1 MKVKLLPL
9 AAAAVSAFFVFTG
22 IAGCTQ
28 SQPHVHNFTNYV
40 VQEPDCVNEGSM
52 EQVCA
57 DCGEKIYSD
66 IQPLGHK
73 YVNGICERC
82 GQSDG
87 TAQPEPT
94 CEHEYD
100 VTVVSES
107 DCTEAGSIKLVCSK
121 CGDESVAQVPA
132 LGHKYVNGICTRC
145 GQSDGTVSPVCEHEY
160 DAAMIAAPDCTEAG
174 SIKLVCSKCGDESVV
189 QVPALGHKYVNGVCE
204 RCGQSDGTVSPVCEH
219 EYGATMIA
227 APDCTEAGSIKLV
240 CSKCGD
246 ESVMQVPALGHKYVN
261 GVCERC
267 GQSDGTVSPVCEHE
281 YGATMIAAPDCTE
294 AGSIKLVCSKCGDES
309 VMQVPALGHKYVNG
323 VCERCGQSDG
333 SDPDIPD
340 DPELL
345 LFTDIDEAYSYSQ
358 ELGYP
363 FSETDFINGMRGM
376 RFTEVFTNS
385 NGHLK
390 VKYGAI
396 SADIGDVRVDIPT
409 DGAAHVG
416 LINSIEI
423 SKDGAL
429 LISDTT
435 GKLVDFGR
443 LEPFKT
449 AFGEYVVGAAINFQN
464 ELLLLKNDGTIVKAG
479 FISKNSSVEVVDDL
493 LLYREYWFSYSVDG
507 AFNRNIEYADVAPT
521 HLGKPVTSVASDA
534 FAGYLSLRGVVL
546 PEGIEQINNRAFKDC
561 SALEYIVL
569 PESLYRI
576 SANAFEGC
584 SSLDNIFYCGTKTQ
598 WAALNIVLSETD
610 ATVYFYSDVG
620 PVIGENYWHYDEEGN
635 PVIW

>member
-100 VTVVSES
+100 VTVVSEP

-132 LGHKYVNGICTRC
+132 LGHKYVNGICT
-145 GQSDGTVSPVCEHEY
+145 
-160 DAAMIAAPDCTEAG
+160 
-174 SIKLVCSKCGDESVV
+174 
-189 QVPALGHKYVNGVCE
+189 

-345 LFTDIDEAYSYSQ
+345 LFTDIDEAYSYSR

-390 VKYGAI
+390 VKYGTI

-449 AFGEYVVGAAINFQN
+449 AFGEYLVGAAINLQN

-493 LLYREYWFSYSVDG
+493 LLYRQYQSSYSVDG

-534 FAGYLSLRGVVL
+534 FAGYSSLRGVVL
-546 PEGIEQINNRAFKDC
+546 PEGIGQINNRAFKDC

-598 WAALNIVLSETD
+598 WSALKAVLPSTD
-610 ATVYFYSDVG
+610 VTVYFYSEVG

>member
-9 AAAAVSAFFVFTG
+9 VAAAVSAFFVFTG

-73 YVNGICERC
+73 YVNGICTRC

-87 TAQPEPT
+87 SAQPEPT
-94 CEHEYD
+94 CEHEYGA
-100 VTVVSES
+100 T
-107 DCTEAGSIKLVCSK
+107 
-121 CGDESVAQVPA
+121 
-132 LGHKYVNGICTRC
+132 
-145 GQSDGTVSPVCEHEY
+145 
-160 DAAMIAAPDCTEAG
+160 MIAAPDCTEAG
-174 SIKLVCSKCGDESVV
+174 SVKLVCSKCGDESVV

-219 EYGATMIA
+219 EYSVTMIA
-227 APDCTEAGSIKLV
+227 APDCTEAGSVKLV

-246 ESVMQVPALGHKYVN
+246 ESVA
-261 GVCERC
+261 
-267 GQSDGTVSPVCEHE
+267 
-281 YGATMIAAPDCTE
+281 
-294 AGSIKLVCSKCGDES
+294 
-309 VMQVPALGHKYVNG
+309 QVPALGHKYVNG

-333 SDPDIPD
+333 SDPDA
-340 DPELL
+340 PELL
-345 LFTDIDEAYSYSQ
+345 LFTDIDEAYSYSR

-396 SADIGDVRVDIPT
+396 SADIGDVRVDISVE
-409 DGAAHVG
+409 GAAHVG
-416 LINSIEI
+416 LISSIEI

-443 LEPFKT
+443 LEPFK
-449 AFGEYVVGAAINFQN
+449 AASSKYLVGAAINLQN
-464 ELLLLKNDGTIVKAG
+464 ELLLLKNDDTIVKAG

-493 LLYREYWFSYSVDG
+493 LLYREYQFSYSVDG

-521 HLGKPVTSVASDA
+521 HLGKPVTLVAGDA
-534 FAGYLSLRGVVL
+534 FAGYSSLRGVVL

-598 WAALNIVLSETD
+598 WALLNVILPEMD
-610 ATVYFYSDVG
+610 ATVYFYSEVG

>member
-1 MKVKLLPL
+1 MKLKKTAVALACAIASCVVLPL
-9 AAAAVSAFFVFTG
+9 AACTGSTAEPCEHDYVSYV
-22 IAGCTQ
+22 IAEPTCT
-28 SQPHVHNFTNYV
+28 
-40 VQEPDCVNEGSM
+40 NEGII
-52 EQVCA
+52 EQTCEK
-57 DCGEKIYSD
+57 CGEKIYSD

-73 YVNGICERC
+73 YVNGIC
-82 GQSDG
+82 
-87 TAQPEPT
+87 
-94 CEHEYD
+94 
-100 VTVVSES
+100 V
-107 DCTEAGSIKLVCSK
+107 
-121 CGDESVAQVPA
+121 
-132 LGHKYVNGICTRC
+132 RC

-160 DAAMIAAPDCTEAG
+160 SATMIAEPTCTEAG
-174 SIKLVCSKCGDESVV
+174 SIKLVCAKCGDESITE
-189 QVPALGHKYVNGVCE
+189 VPALGHKYVNGICV

-219 EYGATMIA
+219 EYSATMIA
-227 APDCTEAGSIKLV
+227 EPACTEAGSIKLV
-240 CSKCGD
+240 CAKCGD
-246 ESVMQVPALGHKYVN
+246 ESITEVPALGHKYVN
-261 GVCERC
+261 GICVRC

-281 YGATMIAAPDCTE
+281 YSATMIAEPTCTE
-294 AGSIKLVCSKCGDES
+294 AGSVELVCSKCGDQSTAEI
-309 VMQVPALGHKYVNG
+309 PALGHKYVNG
-323 VCERCGQSDG
+323 VCTRCGQRDG
-333 SDPDIPD
+333 SEDNPDVPVD
-340 DPELL
+340 TDLT
-345 LFTDIDEAYSYSQ
+345 LFTDVDEAYGYSR

-396 SADIGDVRVDIPT
+396 SADIGDVRADISVE
-409 DGAAHVG
+409 GAAHVG
-416 LINSIEI
+416 LISSIEI

-443 LEPFKT
+443 LEPFK
-449 AFGEYVVGAAINFQN
+449 AASSKYVVGAAINLQN
-464 ELLLLKNDGTIVKAG
+464 ELLLLGNDNTIVKAG

-493 LLYREYWFSYSVDG
+493 LLYREYRSSYSVDG

-534 FAGYLSLRGVVL
+534 FAGYLLLRGVVL

-598 WAALNIVLSETD
+598 WALLNVILPEMD
-610 ATVYFYSDVG
+610 ATVYFYSEVG

>member
-189 QVPALGHKYVNGVCE
+189 
-204 RCGQSDGTVSPVCEH
+204 
-219 EYGATMIA
+219 
-227 APDCTEAGSIKLV
+227 
-240 CSKCGD
+240 
-246 ESVMQVPALGHKYVN
+246 QVPALGHKYVN

>member
-87 TAQPEPT
+87 SAQPEPT

-100 VTVVSES
+100 VTVVSEP

-132 LGHKYVNGICTRC
+132 LGHKYVNGICERC

-160 DAAMIAAPDCTEAG
+160 GATMIAAPDCTEAGSIELVCSKCGDESVMQVPALGHKYVNGVCERCGQSDGTVSPMCEHEYSATMIAAPDCTEAG

-204 RCGQSDGTVSPVCEH
+204 RCGQSDG
-219 EYGATMIA
+219 
-227 APDCTEAGSIKLV
+227 
-240 CSKCGD
+240 
-246 ESVMQVPALGHKYVN
+246 
-261 GVCERC
+261 
-267 GQSDGTVSPVCEHE
+267 
-281 YGATMIAAPDCTE
+281 
-294 AGSIKLVCSKCGDES
+294 
-309 VMQVPALGHKYVNG
+309 
-323 VCERCGQSDG
+323 
-333 SDPDIPD
+333 SDPDDPNIPD
-340 DPELL
+340 DPVLL
-345 LFTDIDEAYSYSQ
+345 LFTDIDEAYSYSR

-390 VKYGAI
+390 VKYGTI

-449 AFGEYVVGAAINFQN
+449 AFGEYLVGAAINLQN

-493 LLYREYWFSYSVDG
+493 LLYRQYQSSYSVDG

-534 FAGYLSLRGVVL
+534 FAGYSSLRGVVL
-546 PEGIEQINNRAFKDC
+546 PEGIGQINNRAFKDC

-598 WAALNIVLSETD
+598 WSALKAVLPSTD
-610 ATVYFYSDVG
+610 VTVYFYSEVG

>member
-100 VTVVSES
+100 VTVVSEP

-204 RCGQSDGTVSPVCEH
+204 RCGQSDGSD
-219 EYGATMIA
+219 
-227 APDCTEAGSIKLV
+227 PD
-240 CSKCGD
+240 
-246 ESVMQVPALGHKYVN
+246 
-261 GVCERC
+261 
-267 GQSDGTVSPVCEHE
+267 
-281 YGATMIAAPDCTE
+281 
-294 AGSIKLVCSKCGDES
+294 
-309 VMQVPALGHKYVNG
+309 
-323 VCERCGQSDG
+323 
-333 SDPDIPD
+333 DPDIPD

-345 LFTDIDEAYSYSQ
+345 LFTDIDEAYSYSR

-376 RFTEVFTNS
+376 RFTEVFTNA

-390 VKYGAI
+390 VKYGTI
-396 SADIGDVRVDIPT
+396 SADIGDVRADISVE
-409 DGAAHVG
+409 GAAHVG
-416 LINSIEI
+416 LISSIEI

-449 AFGEYVVGAAINFQN
+449 AFGEYLVGAAINLQN

-493 LLYREYWFSYSVDG
+493 LLYREYQSSYSVDG
-507 AFNRNIEYADVAPT
+507 AFNRNIEYADVAST

-534 FAGYLSLRGVVL
+534 FAGYSSLRGVVL
-546 PEGIEQINNRAFKDC
+546 PEGIGQINNRAFKDC

-584 SSLDNIFYCGTKTQ
+584 SSLDNIFYCGTKSKWT
-598 WAALNIVLSETD
+598 NIAPSLSGTD
-610 ATVYFYSDVG
+610 ATVYFYSEVG
-620 PVIGENYWHYDEEGN
+620 PVIGENYWHYDEAGN

>member
-100 VTVVSES
+100 VTVVSEP

-174 SIKLVCSKCGDESVV
+174 SIKLVCSKCGDESV
-189 QVPALGHKYVNGVCE
+189 
-204 RCGQSDGTVSPVCEH
+204 
-219 EYGATMIA
+219 
-227 APDCTEAGSIKLV
+227 
-240 CSKCGD
+240 
-246 ESVMQVPALGHKYVN
+246 
-261 GVCERC
+261 
-267 GQSDGTVSPVCEHE
+267 
-281 YGATMIAAPDCTE
+281 
-294 AGSIKLVCSKCGDES
+294 
-309 VMQVPALGHKYVNG
+309 MQVPALGHKYVNG

-340 DPELL
+340 DPVLL

-396 SADIGDVRVDIPT
+396 SADIGDVRADISVE
-409 DGAAHVG
+409 GAAHVG
-416 LINSIEI
+416 LISSIEI

-443 LEPFKT
+443 LKPFKT
-449 AFGEYVVGAAINFQN
+449 AFGEYLVGAAINLQN

-493 LLYREYWFSYSVDG
+493 LLYREYRFSYSVDG

-598 WAALNIVLSETD
+598 WSALKAVLPSTD
-610 ATVYFYSDVG
+610 VTVYFYSEVG

>member
-1 MKVKLLPL
+1 
-9 AAAAVSAFFVFTG
+9 
-22 IAGCTQ
+22 
-28 SQPHVHNFTNYV
+28 
-40 VQEPDCVNEGSM
+40 
-52 EQVCA
+52 
-57 DCGEKIYSD
+57 
-66 IQPLGHK
+66 
-73 YVNGICERC
+73 
-82 GQSDG
+82 
-87 TAQPEPT
+87 
-94 CEHEYD
+94 
-100 VTVVSES
+100 
-107 DCTEAGSIKLVCSK
+107 
-121 CGDESVAQVPA
+121 
-132 LGHKYVNGICTRC
+132 
-145 GQSDGTVSPVCEHEY
+145 
-160 DAAMIAAPDCTEAG
+160 
-174 SIKLVCSKCGDESVV
+174 
-189 QVPALGHKYVNGVCE
+189 
-204 RCGQSDGTVSPVCEH
+204 
-219 EYGATMIA
+219 
-227 APDCTEAGSIKLV
+227 
-240 CSKCGD
+240 
-246 ESVMQVPALGHKYVN
+246 
-261 GVCERC
+261 
-267 GQSDGTVSPVCEHE
+267 
-281 YGATMIAAPDCTE
+281 MIAAPDCTE

-333 SDPDIPD
+333 SDPDDPDIPD
-340 DPELL
+340 DPVLL

-493 LLYREYWFSYSVDG
+493 LLYREYRFSYSVDG

-598 WAALNIVLSETD
+598 WSALKAVLPSTD
-610 ATVYFYSDVG
+610 VTVYFYSEVG
-620 PVIGENYWHYDEEGN
+620 PVIGENYWHYDEAGN